1 MAVEVKDGS
10 EQIASSMDGL
20 ALGTEQQADAV
31 SSIISELI
39 ESLNQQIADT
49 HKSGIQLSETLNRML
64 HVSEEGRIQME
75 QTAEQMQHIASL
87 VSESVEKLQGL
98 EKRTLEISH
107 LANVIQDISAQT
119 NLLALNAAI
128 EAARAGEHGRG
139 FAVAA

>member
-1 MAVEVKDGS
+1 
-10 EQIASSMDGL
+10 MDEL
-20 ALGTEQQADAV
+20 ALGTEQQADAA
-31 SSIISELI
+31 SSISELI

-49 HKSGIQLSETLNRML
+49 HKSGIQLSETSNRVL

-75 QTAEQMQHIASL
+75 QTAGQMQHITSL
-87 VSESVEKLQGL
+87 FSESVEKVQGL

-128 EAARAGEHGRG
+128 KAARAGEHGRG